1 MQERART
8 APMPID
14 SPRREEQ
21 DREGNPSDSSVPI
34 TKPML
39 GRKWDGEGEKEGRR
53 WDGYKEVLKVNRI
66 AATESYCRGGK
77 SRRRRHWIRR
87 AGAIYSIHGRT
98 NTNLRLDV
106 QTASSLPIPCF
117 FSRLLSPIHDFS
129 LFFHFLL
136 SLFSSSMST
145 FFPRC
150 LVSTLSFFHGPSLLS
165 LDRSPSF
172 RRRIPRQL
180 VICHS
185 NLNMI
190 HPSCSCTYIEG
201 ERGVPDQR
209 DRVCGLPPRQGSVDV
224 ESDRELLSDLWR
236 NRHLSRSTC
245 VLPLSIVF
253 LSSSSPSSC
262 AGSGFWSFGSRQPLL
277 RHGINLVS
285 RDRYLPA
292 PSRSNLFATNGRS
305 ILKNPPDR

>member
-1 MQERART
+1 MT
-8 APMPID
+8 F
-14 SPRREEQ
+14 
-21 DREGNPSDSSVPI
+21 PS
-34 TKPML
+34 
-39 GRKWDGEGEKEGRR
+39 
-53 WDGYKEVLKVNRI
+53 
-66 AATESYCRGGK
+66 
-77 SRRRRHWIRR
+77 
-87 AGAIYSIHGRT
+87 
-98 NTNLRLDV
+98 
-106 QTASSLPIPCF
+106 F
-117 FSRLLSPIHDFS
+117 FISF
-129 LFFHFLL
+129 
-136 SLFSSSMST
+136 
-145 FFPRC
+145 C
-150 LVSTLSFFHGPSLLS
+150 LSFPPPFPLSSPSASFLRYRSSTVLHFFLS
-165 LDRSPSF
+165 IGSSF

-190 HPSCSCTYIEG
+190 HPSCSCTCIEG

-209 DRVCGLPPRQGSVDV
+209 DRACGLPPRQGSVDV

-262 AGSGFWSFGSRQPLL
+262 TGSGFWSFGSRQPLL

-292 PSRSNLFATNGRS
+292 SSRSNLFATNGRS